1 MPAAPSRCTQE
12 PRASALVSRR
22 AATGTPLRRPARSH
36 KARSIAERAI
46 AARPPVPYGKAARR
60 QSSHRPTISAGSWPT
75 TRCPRCSLMIVVVA
89 GPPAVMPTPSA
100 PSLDAISTRT
110 GSISPYHSRRRCLKR
125 GKASIGSG
133 AISPA
138 VIAVGISSAIARTDV
153 TVTGVGSAF
162 KKQPA
167 QSPWSHQG
175 CLPGREELSLAAR
188 PCSLGPMPDPL
199 SPPKGA

>member
-1 MPAAPSRCTQE
+1 
-12 PRASALVSRR
+12 
-22 AATGTPLRRPARSH
+22 
-36 KARSIAERAI
+36 
-46 AARPPVPYGKAARR
+46 
-60 QSSHRPTISAGSWPT
+60 
-75 TRCPRCSLMIVVVA
+75 MIVVVA

-125 GKASIGSG
+125 GKASIGE

-175 CLPGREELSLAAR
+175 RLPGREELSRCATLLA
-188 PCSLGPMPDPL
+188 GPD
-199 SPPKGA
+199 A